1 MDVQLR
7 QSTPV
12 PASSN
17 ASETFWQQLVQQ
29 NQRPKRNFPRI
40 HADISVH
47 ILGIEAN
54 PIKVQSRDISYGG
67 IQIRCNPETSQRVLR
82 LNTDA
87 LKGQEKTDSDTADG
101 IDSVDK
107 IEHMKLQIRLVV
119 ASRVHKIQCLARVAH
134 YVQVPD
140 STPGQEIAIGLQFLG
155 FKDQDKQ
162 VLNSF
167 IEENL
172 IPAGF

>member
-1 MDVQLR
+1 MDVQFR
-7 QSTPV
+7 QSIPV
-12 PASSN
+12 PASTH

-29 NQRPKRNFPRI
+29 NQRPKRHYPRI

-47 ILGIEAN
+47 ILGVEAK
-54 PIKVQSRDISYGG
+54 PIKVQSRDISFGG
-67 IQIRCNPETSQRVLR
+67 LQIRCNPETSQRVLR

-87 LKGQEKTDSDTADG
+87 LKGQLTDTDSAVG
-101 IDSVDK
+101 ID
-107 IEHMKLQIRLVV
+107 HMKLQIRLVV
-119 ASRVHKIQCLARVAH
+119 ASRVHKIQCLTRVAH
-134 YVQVPD
+134 YAQVPQ
-140 STPGQEIAIGLQFLG
+140 SIPGQEIAIGFQFLG
-155 FKDQDKQ
+155 FMDQDKQ

>member
-12 PASSN
+12 PITTN
-17 ASETFWQQLVQQ
+17 ASETFWQQLVSQ
-29 NQRPKRNFPRI
+29 NQRPKRNYPRI

-47 ILGIEAN
+47 ILGIEAK
-54 PIKVQSRDISYGG
+54 PIKVQSRDISFGG
-67 IQIRCNPETSQRVLR
+67 LQIRCNPETSQRLLR
-82 LNTDA
+82 LSTDV
-87 LKGQEKTDSDTADG
+87 LKGQENPDPDSLERIDG
-101 IDSVDK
+101 

-134 YVQVPD
+134 YVQVPE
-140 STPGQEIAIGLQFLG
+140 SVPGQEIAIGFQFLG

-162 VLNSF
+162 ILNSF

>member
-7 QSTPV
+7 QSPPV
-12 PASSN
+12 PVSTN
-17 ASETFWQQLVQQ
+17 ASETFWQQLVSQ
-29 NQRPKRNFPRI
+29 NQRPKRNYPRI

-54 PIKVQSRDISYGG
+54 PINVQSRDISFGG
-67 IQIRCNPETSQRVLR
+67 LQIRCNPETSQRLLR
-82 LNTDA
+82 LSTDA
-87 LKGQEKTDSDTADG
+87 LKGQEKPGSDSLKEIDG
-101 IDSVDK
+101 IDR

-134 YVQVPD
+134 YVQVPG
-140 STPGQEIAIGLQFLG
+140 SAPGQEIAIGFQFLG

-162 VLNSF
+162 ILNSF